1 MPRVCRNAVA
11 IALLASGFG
20 GCVGTAGVSTWQ
32 YQSGPGYE
40 TERVSG
46 SSIRADTG
54 QGISR
59 EACTSVARRQTGA
72 FGGVSSEE
80 TTSCEGD

>member
-1 MPRVCRNAVA
+1 MVVA
-11 IALLASGFG
+11 LVASGLG
-20 GCVGTAGVSTWQ
+20 GCVGTAGVATWQ

-54 QGISR
+54 QGFSR
-59 EACTSVARRQTGA
+59 EACTSVARRQIGTL
-72 FGGVSSEE
+72 GGVSSRE